1 MKPGTKPKPTHLK
14 LVTGNP
20 GKRTLNRK
28 EAKAKASIPVAPHHL
43 TADAVEEWN
52 RVATELYNL
61 GILSE
66 IDRAALAAYAMA
78 YGRWVQA
85 ERAIA
90 KMAEKDQLTGGLM
103 IKTSNGNAIQNPLVG
118 TANKAAA
125 DMMRYA
131 AEFGMTPSARSRIAA
146 QPPEEGADPGLC
158 QGGGR
163 RRDRRRAAC
172 AQCLPAAHSRPEA
185 QGRHLVR
192 PDGSQPRLR
201 LFRGGAEAL

>member
-1 MKPGTKPKPTHLK
+1 MITGRKPKPTQLK
-14 LVTGNP
+14 LVTSNP

-28 EAKAKASIPVAPHHL
+28 EAKTKAATPAPPAHL

-52 RVATELYNL
+52 RVATELFNL

-66 IDRAALAAYAMA
+66 IDRAALAAYAMT

-90 KMAEKDQLTGGLM
+90 RMAEKDQLTGGLM

-131 AEFGMTPSARSRIAA
+131 AEFGMTPSARSRISAE
-146 QPPEEGADPGLC
+146 PPEEGGDSAD
-158 QGGGR
+158 R
-163 RRDRRRAAC
+163 
-172 AQCLPAAHSRPEA
+172 
-185 QGRHLVR
+185 
-192 PDGSQPRLR
+192 
-201 LFRGGAEAL
+201 FFK

>member
-20 GKRTLNRK
+20 GKRALNRK
-28 EAKAKASIPVAPHHL
+28 EAKAKAVIPAPPRHL

-103 IKTSNGNAIQNPLVG
+103 IKTSNCNAIQNPLVG

-146 QPPEEGADPGLC
+146 QPPEEGTDPAD
-158 QGGGR
+158 R
-163 RRDRRRAAC
+163 FFA
-172 AQCLPAAHSRPEA
+172 
-185 QGRHLVR
+185 
-192 PDGSQPRLR
+192 
-201 LFRGGAEAL
+201 

>member
-1 MKPGTKPKPTHLK
+1 MITGRKPKPTQLK
-14 LVTGNP
+14 LVTSNP
-20 GKRTLNRK
+20 GKRKVNGK
-28 EAKAKASIPVAPHHL
+28 EAKAKAAIPVPPAHL

-52 RVATELYNL
+52 RVATELFNL

-131 AEFGMTPSARSRIAA
+131 AEFGMTPSARSRISAE
-146 QPPEEGADPGLC
+146 PPQESGDPAD
-158 QGGGR
+158 R
-163 RRDRRRAAC
+163 FFA
-172 AQCLPAAHSRPEA
+172 
-185 QGRHLVR
+185 
-192 PDGSQPRLR
+192 
-201 LFRGGAEAL
+201 

>member
-20 GKRTLNRK
+20 GKRALNRK
-28 EAKAKASIPVAPHHL
+28 EAKAKAAIPAPPHHL

-146 QPPEEGADPGLC
+146 LRTPDISVTGSNFLC
-158 QGGGR
+158 SVLAMGFTFPS
-163 RRDRRRAAC
+163 AN
-172 AQCLPAAHSRPEA
+172 H
-185 QGRHLVR
+185 
-192 PDGSQPRLR
+192 
-201 LFRGGAEAL
+201 

>member
-28 EAKAKASIPVAPHHL
+28 EAKAKAAIPFPPVHL

-52 RVATELYNL
+52 RVATDLYNL
-61 GILSE
+61 GVLSE
-66 IDRAALAAYAMA
+66 IDRAALAAYAQA

-103 IKTSNGNAIQNPLVG
+103 ITMTIQMGLDTDDTGQILLKSASISYADHSFLVTTQNGDKYYFQAQVMSFKVNVG
-118 TANKAAA
+118 SVDQITTATVTLELTTN
-125 DMMRYA
+125 
-131 AEFGMTPSARSRIAA
+131 SAGVGVVEVLA
-146 QPPEEGADPGLC
+146 P
-158 QGGGR
+158 
-163 RRDRRRAAC
+163 
-172 AQCLPAAHSRPEA
+172 
-185 QGRHLVR
+185 
-192 PDGSQPRLR
+192 
-201 LFRGGAEAL
+201 